1 MTGAD
6 AWRLRSGLPWD
17 SRAVAFHV
25 AVPLALALIAAT
37 ETGYNRTLGYGGAL
51 IYVALLSLVP
61 WWIAE
66 GATRLVRRA
75 LARWKPPLWVL
86 TSLGA
91 LLACVAVHPYVS
103 AVASLFNAHW
113 PGGAELRAE
122 GAGGRMA
129 EGLMQVARAV
139 AFWVAANYAF
149 DRLFGFPRFRYE
161 RASSGPHAASPE
173 RRNEPARSPDSS
185 GLAARLGKVG
195 SLREIVLVKAEQHY
209 VRVRSATAEELLH
222 YRFSAALDDLAGEDG
237 LRVHRSH
244 WVRRS
249 AVAEVVRDDSRLT
262 LRLADGTSVPVS
274 RAYNALVEQALVP
287 MLRRRPAT

>member
-6 AWRLRSGLPWD
+6 AWRIRSGLTPPD
-17 SRAVAFHV
+17 SRAVAFYV
-25 AVPLALALIAAT
+25 VPLALAVIAAT

-66 GATRLVRRA
+66 GATRLARRA
-75 LARWKPPLWVL
+75 LARWTPPLWVL

-91 LLACVAVHPYVS
+91 LLACVAVRPYVS
-103 AVASLFNAHW
+103 AVASLFNTHW

-122 GAGGRMA
+122 GAGRRTA
-129 EGLMQVARAV
+129 EMLMQIARAV
-139 AFWVAANYAF
+139 AFWMAANYAF

-161 RASSGPHAASPE
+161 HAQSGSRAASSESRG
-173 RRNEPARSPDSS
+173 EPPRAPDST

-209 VRVRSATAEELLH
+209 VRVRSAAAEELVH
-222 YRFSAALDDLAGEDG
+222 YRFSAALEDLAGEDG

-249 AVAEVVRDDSRLT
+249 AVAEVGQDDGRLT

-274 RAYNALVEQALVP
+274 RTYNALVEQALIP
-287 MLRRRPAT
+287 MLRRRLAR